1 MERLFCRFLD
11 KTVWSLVHRLPLMT
25 RKEVS
30 IGSNYPTGLPVS
42 HPPNNAPMILRKG
55 LKMVA
60 SSVGSSHD
68 DGGRP
73 NSARITAA
81 AAREQLS
88 LGIVE
93 ATCTPRSGSD
103 PSQIHLRCFLS
114 VRGFTPL
121 CAVGDDGGSS
131 AVTNELRRG
140 RTMDCCGLATH
151 STVKAL
157 VAMLNILLHK
167 RQQP

>member
-1 MERLFCRFLD
+1 
-11 KTVWSLVHRLPLMT
+11 MT

-42 HPPNNAPMILRKG
+42 HPPNKAPMILRKG

-60 SSVGSSHD
+60 SSVLSSHD

-88 LGIVE
+88 LGIVDLHL
-93 ATCTPRSGSD
+93 TCTPRSGSD

-114 VRGFTPL
+114 ACGFTPL

-151 STVKAL
+151 STVKAS
-157 VAMLNILLHK
+157 VAEHSSAQEAAAIGCECMRRCGEVDLTVT
-167 RQQP
+167 PD

>member
-1 MERLFCRFLD
+1 MQVERLFCRFLD

-42 HPPNNAPMILRKG
+42 HPPNKAPMILRKG

-93 ATCTPRSGSD
+93 LRPAPNLHPPLWFRSVPNPPALFPRCTRLHTLGTMVVL
-103 PSQIHLRCFLS
+103 LR
-114 VRGFTPL
+114 
-121 CAVGDDGGSS
+121 
-131 AVTNELRRG
+131 
-140 RTMDCCGLATH
+140 
-151 STVKAL
+151 
-157 VAMLNILLHK
+157 
-167 RQQP
+167 